1 MDVLQREKK
10 GGRGSSGQHI
20 NETGAA
26 SCSVGECWSEH
37 RCMLRAQGISMN
49 QETNRALPPTGIC
62 DMGAIEGEGG
72 DAT

>member
-1 MDVLQREKK
+1 MLGRTCYSEKK
-10 GGRGSSGQHI
+10 KEDEGVLG
-20 NETGAA
+20 
-26 SCSVGECWSEH
+26 SVGECWSEH